1 MTTPLET
8 FQPTIL
14 ALDLYDTRVPEQR
27 EALLARVRSLCPA
40 PKTPTEAAYSAARKA
55 RIAELA
61 AMPREAA
68 YAAIIADIDEAF
80 RVGMKRGVG

>member
-8 FQPTIL
+8 SQPTIL

-40 PKTPTEAAYSAARKA
+40 PLTAEQEAARTARKA
-55 RIAELA
+55 RLAELC

-80 RVGMKRGVG
+80 RVGMKRGAG